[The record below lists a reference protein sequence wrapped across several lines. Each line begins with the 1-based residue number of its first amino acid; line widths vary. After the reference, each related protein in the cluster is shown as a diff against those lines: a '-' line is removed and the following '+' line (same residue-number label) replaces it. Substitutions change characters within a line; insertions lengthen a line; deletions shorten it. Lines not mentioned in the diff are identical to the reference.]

1 MVSDIVINCNLTVF
15 FSEIDRIVELYFFG
29 QLSAGIRILV
39 GVVGFFWSLLEC
51 VWNPL
56 KVPSNKSLFSMA
68 KVAQMQNWLPTSR

>member
-39 GVVGFFWSLLEC
+39 GVVGFF
-51 VWNPL
+51 
-56 KVPSNKSLFSMA
+56 
-68 KVAQMQNWLPTSR
+68 